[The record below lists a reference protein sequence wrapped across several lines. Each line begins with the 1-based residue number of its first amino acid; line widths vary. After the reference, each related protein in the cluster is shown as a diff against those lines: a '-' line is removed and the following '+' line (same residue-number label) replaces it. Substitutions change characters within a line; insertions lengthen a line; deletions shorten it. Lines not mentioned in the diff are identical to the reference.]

1 MTPTRIVVSSQVRF
15 VSNPEGAVLLHLERG
30 HYQSLNGTGAA
41 IWKEISGGASSDEVV
56 TRLCDRY
63 PAMPRERVETD
74 VSTFLSQLAARGLVT
89 LEAAP

>member
-1 MTPTRIVVSSQVRF
+1 MTRIVVSPEVRF
-15 VSNPEGAVLLHLERG
+15 VLNPEGAVLLDLERG

-63 PAMPRERVETD
+63 PAVPRERVESD
-74 VSTFLSQLAARGLVT
+74 VTMFVSQLASRGLVT
-89 LEAAP
+89 LEAAS